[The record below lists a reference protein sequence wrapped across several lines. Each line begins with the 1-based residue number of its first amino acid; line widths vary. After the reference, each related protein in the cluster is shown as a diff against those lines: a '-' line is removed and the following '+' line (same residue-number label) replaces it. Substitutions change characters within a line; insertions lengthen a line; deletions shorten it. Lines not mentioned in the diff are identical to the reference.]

1 MSSYSVGTYLL
12 TLSHQ
17 QNTNS
22 AIMSHSKPLQFLR
35 FATVGYLVHNGVGT
49 HQCASCMLQR
59 LSHHPASH
67 ATTTLIAE
75 ARTHRQAASQDQHK
89 HNADSTGPTVPIY
102 RTACFIYCLTGT
114 QLLLVALSMERFKSY
129 TSLADSSEAHLPAV
143 WKTRP
148 AFHLYCC
155 SHGPGPPVLK
165 C

>member
-1 MSSYSVGTYLL
+1 MSLVSLTIHRHDRLRGAQNMSSYSVGTYLL

-114 QLLLVALSMERFKSY
+114 QLLLVVLSGAFQVV
-129 TSLADSSEAHLPAV
+129 HL
-143 WKTRP
+143 
-148 AFHLYCC
+148 
-155 SHGPGPPVLK
+155 HGRQQ
-165 C
+165 